1 MFIYKHFKT
10 SFPGPE
16 YGTTEAA
23 WKAVLNEAD
32 RRSEAH
38 VRVRDN
44 LNNEV
49 ITSIKNWQKDN
60 FHKQVG
66 RFLESF
72 DRTFLILF
80 SVNANKREERA
91 GGAI

>member
-1 MFIYKHFKT
+1 MFEFIYKHFKT

-60 FHKQVG
+60 FHKQVWEG
-66 RFLESF
+66 LLRVSTEHL
-72 DRTFLILF
+72 
-80 SVNANKREERA
+80 
-91 GGAI
+91 

>member
-60 FHKQVG
+60 FHKQVR
-66 RFLESF
+66 RFSESL
-72 DRTFLILF
+72 DKIFLILIF
-80 SVNANKREERA
+80 S
-91 GGAI
+91 